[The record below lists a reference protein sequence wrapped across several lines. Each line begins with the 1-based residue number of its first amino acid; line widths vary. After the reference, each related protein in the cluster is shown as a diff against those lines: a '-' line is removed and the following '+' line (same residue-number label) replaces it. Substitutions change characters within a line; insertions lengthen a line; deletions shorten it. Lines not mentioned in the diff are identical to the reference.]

1 MSSGQARLTHLQRII
16 PKHKRQELKQFV
28 NRAKVF
34 DPTPRMVVTDEEAL
48 AELCRYESEIYS
60 VTIESRF
67 YFWLTQFSLLI
78 ISLVSVYVSAFLVTP
93 SSLTDSQTLIPKP
106 EE

>member
-1 MSSGQARLTHLQRII
+1 
-16 PKHKRQELKQFV
+16 LKQFV

-34 DPTPRMVVTDEEAL
+34 DPAPRIVFTDEEAL

-78 ISLVSVYVSAFLVTP
+78 VSLVSVYVSAFLVTP
-93 SSLTDSQTLIPKP
+93 SSLTNTQTLIPQSEDQNKVLFIFFMSGFYQNGQSL
-106 EE
+106 